1 MLINYCQSD
10 IFNPTRIS
18 NFLKIL
24 FEEGRGMKLEDI
36 VIVKIGR
43 NLSRGNEKN
52 DLTLDAYSYEDLIK
66 DLDGS
71 FLESKVSPY
80 SANLNHKDGY
90 LSRAGDVVFSFVS
103 SKAGI
108 VSDLNQGKIINQ
120 NFAKL
125 IIRYDLLDSRYLCYV
140 LNESYSMKKQMA
152 ISMQGSTVPKLTPA
166 ILKELEI
173 KLPSMGKQRTIGK
186 AYFFLRKR
194 QALAKK
200 QAELEEQLYL
210 EVLKQLE
217 NL

>member
-1 MLINYCQSD
+1 
-10 IFNPTRIS
+10 
-18 NFLKIL
+18 
-24 FEEGRGMKLEDI
+24 MKLEDI
-36 VIVKIGR
+36 VTVRIGR

-52 DLTLDAYSYEDLIK
+52 DPTLVAYSYEDLMN

-71 FLESKVSPY
+71 FLDSQASSY
-80 SANLNHKDGY
+80 NGNQNHKDGY
-90 LSRAGDVVFSFVS
+90 LSSAGDLVFSFVS

-108 VSDLNQGKIINQ
+108 VSDLNQGKVINQ

-125 IIRYDLLDSRYLCYV
+125 IIESEHLDKHYLCYV

-173 KLPSMGKQRTIGK
+173 KLPTIVKQRTIGK

-200 QAELEEQLYL
+200 QAEFEEQLFL
-210 EVLKQLE
+210 EVLKQLDQ
-217 NL
+217 

>member
-1 MLINYCQSD
+1 
-10 IFNPTRIS
+10 
-18 NFLKIL
+18 
-24 FEEGRGMKLEDI
+24 MKLEDI
-36 VIVKIGR
+36 VKVKIGR

-52 DLTLDAYSYEDLIK
+52 DLTLVAYSYEDLIN

-71 FLESKVSPY
+71 FLDSQASSY
-80 SANLNHKDGY
+80 SGNSNHKDSY
-90 LSRAGDVVFSFVS
+90 LSSPGDVVFSFVS

-125 IIRYDLLDSRYLCYV
+125 IIEHNHLDSSYLCYM

-173 KLPSMGKQRTIGK
+173 TLPSIEKQRMIGK
-186 AYFFLRKR
+186 VYFSLRKR

-210 EVLKQLE
+210 ELLKQLDQ
-217 NL
+217 

>member
-1 MLINYCQSD
+1 
-10 IFNPTRIS
+10 
-18 NFLKIL
+18 
-24 FEEGRGMKLEDI
+24 MKLEDI
-36 VIVKIGR
+36 VTVRIGR

-52 DLTLDAYSYEDLIK
+52 DMTLVAYSYEDLIN

-71 FLESKVSPY
+71 FIDSQASSY
-80 SANLNHKDGY
+80 SGNSNHKDSY
-90 LSRAGDVVFSFVS
+90 LSSVGDVVFSFVS

-125 IIRYDLLDSRYLCYV
+125 IIEYDHLDSSYLCYA

-166 ILKELEI
+166 TLKELEI
-173 KLPSMGKQRTIGK
+173 NLPSIEKQRKIGK

-194 QALAKK
+194 QSLAKK
-200 QAELEEQLYL
+200 EAELEKKLYL
-210 EVLKQLE
+210 EVLKQLDR
-217 NL
+217 

>member
-1 MLINYCQSD
+1 
-10 IFNPTRIS
+10 
-18 NFLKIL
+18 
-24 FEEGRGMKLEDI
+24 MKLGDI
-36 VIVKIGR
+36 ITVRIGR

-52 DLTLDAYSYEDLIK
+52 NLTLVAYSFEDLNN

-71 FLESKVSPY
+71 FLDSQVGFY
-80 SANLNHKDGY
+80 SGNSNHKDNY
-90 LSRAGDVVFSFVS
+90 LSSAGDVVFSFVS

-108 VSDLNQGKIINQ
+108 VSELNQGKIINQ

-125 IIRYDLLDSRYLCYV
+125 IIEYDHMDSSYLCYI
-140 LNESYSMKKQMA
+140 LNESYSIKKQMA

-173 KLPSMGKQRTIGK
+173 ELPSIEKQQKIGK

-194 QALAKK
+194 QALVKK

-210 EVLKQLE
+210 KVLEQLDQ
-217 NL
+217 

>member
-1 MLINYCQSD
+1 
-10 IFNPTRIS
+10 
-18 NFLKIL
+18 
-24 FEEGRGMKLEDI
+24 MKLED
-36 VIVKIGR
+36 VVTVKIGR

-52 DLTLDAYSYEDLIK
+52 DLTLVAYSYEDLMN
-66 DLDGS
+66 DLDES
-71 FLESKVSPY
+71 FLDSKVSFY
-80 SANLNHKDGY
+80 SANSNHNDGH
-90 LSRAGDVVFSFVS
+90 LSCFGDVVFSFVS

-125 IIRYDLLDSRYLCYV
+125 IIESKHLDKHYLCYA

-152 ISMQGSTVPKLTPA
+152 IHMQGSIVPKLTPA

-173 KLPSMGKQRTIGK
+173 KLPTIEKQRTIGK
-186 AYFFLRKR
+186 AYFSLRRR

-210 EVLKQLE
+210 EVLKQLDQ
-217 NL
+217 

>member
-1 MLINYCQSD
+1 
-10 IFNPTRIS
+10 
-18 NFLKIL
+18 
-24 FEEGRGMKLEDI
+24 MKLED
-36 VIVKIGR
+36 VVTVKIGR

-52 DLTLDAYSYEDLIK
+52 DLTLVAYSYEDLIH
-66 DLDGS
+66 DLDGL
-71 FLESKVSPY
+71 FLDSKPTNCDVE
-80 SANLNHKDGY
+80 NQNGGY
-90 LSRAGDVVFSFVS
+90 LSRAGEVVFSFVS

-125 IIRYDLLDSRYLCYV
+125 IIEHDDLDSSYLCYA
-140 LNESYSMKKQMA
+140 LNESNSMKKQMA

-173 KLPSMGKQRTIGK
+173 KLPTLEKQRTIGK

-210 EVLKQLE
+210 EMLRKQDH
-217 NL
+217 

>member
-1 MLINYCQSD
+1 
-10 IFNPTRIS
+10 
-18 NFLKIL
+18 
-24 FEEGRGMKLEDI
+24 MKFEDI
-36 VIVKIGR
+36 VTVRIGR

-52 DLTLDAYSYEDLIK
+52 DMTLVAYSYEDLMN

-71 FLESKVSPY
+71 FLDSKAS
-80 SANLNHKDGY
+80 SHSGNSNHKDSY
-90 LSRAGDVVFSFVS
+90 LSNAGDVVFSFVS

-125 IIRYDLLDSRYLCYV
+125 IIEHDHLDSSYLCYV

-173 KLPSMGKQRTIGK
+173 TLPSIEKQRTIGK
-186 AYFFLRKR
+186 VYFSLRKR
-194 QALAKK
+194 QALSKK

-210 EVLKQLE
+210 EVLKQLDQ
-217 NL
+217 

>member
-1 MLINYCQSD
+1 
-10 IFNPTRIS
+10 
-18 NFLKIL
+18 
-24 FEEGRGMKLEDI
+24 MKLEDI
-36 VIVKIGR
+36 VTVRIGR

-52 DLTLDAYSYEDLIK
+52 DLTLVAYSYEDLMN

-71 FLESKVSPY
+71 FLDSQASSY
-80 SANLNHKDGY
+80 SRNSYHKDSY
-90 LSRAGDVVFSFVS
+90 LSSAGDVVFSFVS
-103 SKAGI
+103 SKAAI

-125 IIRYDLLDSRYLCYV
+125 IIEHDHLDSSYLCYV

-166 ILKELEI
+166 ILKALEI
-173 KLPSMGKQRTIGK
+173 KLPSIENQRTIGK
-186 AYFFLRKR
+186 AYFFLKKR

-210 EVLKQLE
+210 KVLEHLDK
-217 NL
+217 

>member
-1 MLINYCQSD
+1 
-10 IFNPTRIS
+10 
-18 NFLKIL
+18 
-24 FEEGRGMKLEDI
+24 MKLEDI
-36 VIVKIGR
+36 VRVKIGR

-52 DLTLDAYSYEDLIK
+52 DLTLVAYSYEDLIN

-71 FLESKVSPY
+71 FLDSQASSY
-80 SANLNHKDGY
+80 SENSNHKDSY
-90 LSRAGDVVFSFVS
+90 LSSPGDVVFSFVS

-125 IIRYDLLDSRYLCYV
+125 IIEHNHLDSSYLCYM

-173 KLPSMGKQRTIGK
+173 TLPSIEKQRTIGK
-186 AYFFLRKR
+186 VYFSLRKR

-210 EVLKQLE
+210 ELLKQLDQ
-217 NL
+217 

>member
-1 MLINYCQSD
+1 
-10 IFNPTRIS
+10 
-18 NFLKIL
+18 
-24 FEEGRGMKLEDI
+24 MKLEDI
-36 VIVKIGR
+36 VTVRIGR

-52 DLTLDAYSYEDLIK
+52 DLTLVAYSYEDLMN

-71 FLESKVSPY
+71 FLDSQASSY
-80 SANLNHKDGY
+80 RGNSNHKESY
-90 LSRAGDVVFSFVS
+90 LSSAGDVVFSFVS

-108 VSDLNQGKIINQ
+108 VSGLNQGKIINQ

-125 IIRYDLLDSRYLCYV
+125 IIEHDHLDSSYLCYV

-173 KLPSMGKQRTIGK
+173 KLPSIEKQRMIGK

-194 QALAKK
+194 QTLAKK
-200 QAELEEQLYL
+200 QAEFEEQLYL
-210 EVLKQLE
+210 EVLKRLDQ
-217 NL
+217 

>member
-1 MLINYCQSD
+1 
-10 IFNPTRIS
+10 
-18 NFLKIL
+18 
-24 FEEGRGMKLEDI
+24 MKLEDI
-36 VIVKIGR
+36 VTVRVGR

-52 DLTLDAYSYEDLIK
+52 DPTLVAYSYEDLIN

-71 FLESKVSPY
+71 FLNSKASSY
-80 SANLNHKDGY
+80 SKDSSHKNSY
-90 LSRAGDVVFSFVS
+90 LSNTGDVVFSFVS

-108 VSDLNQGKIINQ
+108 VSNLNQGKIINQ

-125 IIRYDLLDSRYLCYV
+125 ITEYDYLDNSYLCYA

-173 KLPSMGKQRTIGK
+173 KLPSIEKQRTIGK
-186 AYFFLRKR
+186 AYLSLRKR

-200 QAELEEQLYL
+200 QAELEKQLYL
-210 EVLKQLE
+210 EVLKQLDQ
-217 NL
+217 